1 MIKKNKK
8 LAPIS
13 LILSTFIAMLI
24 FGSFPHDHFHPLFTF
39 FSLLPLQFG
48 ALVWAYF
55 NGHLNS
61 FKIPM
66 NNFK

>member
-8 LAPIS
+8 LGSILLVTT
-13 LILSTFIAMLI
+13 LIAFLI
-24 FGSFPHDHFHPLFTF
+24 FGSSPHDHFHPLLSL

-48 ALVWAYF
+48 ALVWAYL

-61 FKIPM
+61 FKMSKNI
-66 NNFK
+66 FE

>member
-8 LAPIS
+8 LGSILLLVTT
-13 LILSTFIAMLI
+13 LIAFLI
-24 FGSFPHDHFHPLFTF
+24 FGSSPHDHFHPLLSL

-48 ALVWAYF
+48 ALVWAHL

-61 FKIPM
+61 FKMSTNI
-66 NNFK
+66 FE

>member
-8 LAPIS
+8 SASIS
-13 LILSTFIAMLI
+13 LLLSTFIAMLI
-24 FGSFPHDHFHPLFTF
+24 FGSFPHDRIHPLFTF

-61 FKIPM
+61 FKIPI

>member
-8 LAPIS
+8 LASIS

-24 FGSFPHDHFHPLFTF
+24 FGSFPHDHIHPLFTLL
-39 FSLLPLQFG
+39 SLLPLQFG

-55 NGHLNS
+55 NGHLNL
-61 FKIPM
+61 FKIPI

>member
-8 LAPIS
+8 LGSIS
-13 LILSTFIAMLI
+13 LLVTTLMAFLI
-24 FGSFPHDHFHPLFTF
+24 FGSFPHDHFHPLLTL

-48 ALVWAYF
+48 ALVWAYL

-61 FKIPM
+61 FKIST
-66 NNFK
+66 NITK

>member
-8 LAPIS
+8 LASIS

-24 FGSFPHDHFHPLFTF
+24 FGSFPHDHIHPLFTL

-48 ALVWAYF
+48 ALIWAYF
-55 NGHLNS
+55 NGHLNL
-61 FKIPM
+61 FKIPI

>member
-8 LAPIS
+8 FASIS
-13 LILSTFIAMLI
+13 LISSTFIAMLI
-24 FGSFPHDHFHPLFTF
+24 FGSFPHDHIRPLFTF

-61 FKIPM
+61 FKIPI